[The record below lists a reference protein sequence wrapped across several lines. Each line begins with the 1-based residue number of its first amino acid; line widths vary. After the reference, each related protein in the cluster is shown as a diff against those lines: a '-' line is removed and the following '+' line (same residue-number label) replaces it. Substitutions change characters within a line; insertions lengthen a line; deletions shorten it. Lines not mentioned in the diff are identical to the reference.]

1 MPITLLD
8 GLFIG
13 LTLISAVLAMVR
25 GFSREV
31 LSIASW
37 VAAAVAAYFFY
48 PTVTPFMANYID
60 NELIAQLAAAGAI
73 FIVALI
79 VATVITMRIA
89 DVIIDSRIGPLD
101 RSLGFVFG
109 AARGILVAAVAV
121 WFLNFFTDGQEIA
134 WIDEAKS
141 KPFLDQVANGLE
153 NLLPQDLGSMLPG
166 AEETT
171 DA

>member
-37 VAAAVAAYFFY
+37 AAAAVAAYFFY

-121 WFLNFFTDGQEIA
+121 WFLNFFIDGQEIP

-153 NLLPQDLGSMLPG
+153 NLLPQDLGGMLPG

-171 DA
+171 DT